1 MKKITTKITREGTAQ
16 SAPLTASLP
25 HLGGLTAKK
34 FLRDYW
40 QKKPLLI
47 RNAFAQ
53 FHEPLTKSE
62 VLELAQRDEAESRIV
77 SQSGKDWD
85 LRHGPFSSRD
95 FSALKKKL
103 WTVLVQDTQHFSREA
118 HEVLAKFNFIPHA
131 RVDDLMVSY
140 AVPGAGVGAHFD
152 SYDVFL
158 LQGMGSR
165 RWQVSAQKDLR
176 LKEGM
181 PLKILANFKPEQEYV
196 LETGDMLYLPPGYA
210 HQGVAETECL
220 TWSIGFRA
228 PSQQEMSAALLDF
241 LRDEIQFEGQYSDAD
256 LITTKHP
263 GEIDRDMIGRME
275 KMLVDV
281 RKMAADEDQLQKF
294 LGTYLTEPKS
304 HVYFD
309 APEPELSLPT
319 FRQAIKRGG
328 IELDLKTR
336 LFYIGERFFING
348 EALDVAAADNAALR
362 GLADARKL
370 NRDAMASADAT
381 SLAKTLYN
389 AYRDGF
395 VHPA

>member
-1 MKKITTKITREGTAQ
+1 MKKNTTKITREGIAQ
-16 SAPLTASLP
+16 TVPLNASLP
-25 HLGGLTAKK
+25 QLGGISAKK

-40 QKKPLLI
+40 QKQPLLI
-47 RNAFAQ
+47 RNAFPQ

-77 SQSGKDWD
+77 SQSGKEWD

-103 WTVLVQDTQHFSREA
+103 WTVLVQDTQHFSYEA
-118 HEVLAKFNFIPHA
+118 HDVLAKFNFIPRA

-140 AVPGAGVGAHFD
+140 AVPDAGVGAHFD

-176 LKEGM
+176 LKDGV

-196 LETGDMLYLPPGYA
+196 LETGDMLYLPPGFA
-210 HQGVAETECL
+210 HHGVAETECL

-228 PSQQEMSAALLDF
+228 PSQQELSTAFLDF
-241 LRDEIQFEGQYSDAD
+241 LRDEIQLEGQYNDAD
-256 LITTKHP
+256 LKATAHP
-263 GEIDRDMIGRME
+263 GEIDRDMIARVE

-281 RKMAADEDQLQKF
+281 RKLAADPDQLQKF
-294 LGTYLTEPKS
+294 LGIYLTEPKS

-309 APEPELSLPT
+309 APEPELSLPA
-319 FRQAIKRGG
+319 FRQAIKRDG

-336 LFYIGERFFING
+336 LFYIGEHFFING
-348 EALDVAAADNAALR
+348 EELVVPAPDRAALR
-362 GLADARKL
+362 GLADGRKL
-370 NRDAMASADAT
+370 DRNALAGVDVA
-381 SLAKTLYN
+381 SLAKDLYR

-395 VHPA
+395 VHPT